1 MRSKE
6 PWETKIGSL
15 AEIFIDNGSQLKGLK
30 HTKFSV
36 LDADLLLQDAL
47 GLHLTVSNAKRRRK
61 EGLST
66 GLASSKTCSRSHRGR
81 GHHQ

>member
-36 LDADLLLQDAL
+36 LDADLRLQDTL
-47 GLHLTVSNAKRRRK
+47 GLHLTVSNAKRRSK

-66 GLASSKTCSRSHRGR
+66 GSASSET
-81 GHHQ
+81 